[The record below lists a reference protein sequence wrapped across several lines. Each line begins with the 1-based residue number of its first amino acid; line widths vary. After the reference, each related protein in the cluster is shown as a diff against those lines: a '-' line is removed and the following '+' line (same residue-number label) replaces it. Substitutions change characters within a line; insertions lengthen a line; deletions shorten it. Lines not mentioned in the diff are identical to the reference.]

1 MDSKLTRRNFVLGSA
16 SVASLALAACGG
28 GQAQPEASKSEA
40 SASASASA
48 AEASASASEASA
60 STSSAAGAAIDKLS
74 IMYVPSRPA
83 DEIIS
88 TTSGLKDILIEKLG
102 EAGYQVGSVEIAVSD
117 NYNAAGEALA
127 AGTADIGYVPGGTY
141 ALFGDDMNLL
151 LTATR
156 DNLIPDT
163 FTPSDWN
170 GQATKREEGVPVTYY
185 KGLIW
190 AGPSETGQALAAKA
204 NNGEEIS
211 WEEISAANWGVGSL
225 TSNASYI
232 YPNLWLEETY
242 GKKITDL
249 PNVTIDMKQAD
260 AFMQLASGETIDI
273 FCAYA
278 DARMDYEESWTG
290 EWGRSE
296 DIWHECNVIG
306 VTPNI
311 YNDTICLAKTGP
323 NADVLNSSEFQTALA
338 DIFMG
343 LADTD
348 EGKEIIGI
356 YSHTGYQPANDSD
369 YDAARDALAAME

>member
-1 MDSKLTRRNFVLGSA
+1 MDTKLTRRNFVLGSA
-16 SVASLALAACGG
+16 AALALAGCGG
-28 GQAQPEASKSEA
+28 AGSTDGGEE
-40 SASASASA
+40 A
-48 AEASASASEASA
+48 AEGGEEAA
-60 STSSAAGAAIDKLS
+60 EGGEEAPAEGAAIDKLT

-102 EAGYQVGSVEIAVSD
+102 EAGYQVGEVEISVSD
-117 NYNAAGEALA
+117 NYNAAGEALS

-141 ALFGDDMNLL
+141 ALFGEEMNLL

-156 DNLIPDT
+156 DNLVPDS
-163 FTPSDWN
+163 FTPADWN
-170 GQATKREEGVPVTYY
+170 GQATTREEGVPVTYY

-190 AGPSETGQALAAKA
+190 AGPSEKGKELAAKA
-204 NNGEEIS
+204 NAGEEIS

-232 YPNLWLEETY
+232 YPNLWLGETY

-260 AFMQLASGETIDI
+260 AFMQLAAGETIDV

-278 DARMDYEESWTG
+278 DARMDYEESWQG
-290 EWGRSE
+290 EWGRPE

-311 YNDTICLAKTGP
+311 YNDTVCLAKTGP
-323 NADVLNSSEFQTALA
+323 NADFLNDATFQQALA

-343 LADTD
+343 LADTP
-348 EGKEIIGI
+348 EGQEIIGI
-356 YSHTGYQPANDSD
+356 YSHTGYVPANDSD

>member
-1 MDSKLTRRNFVLGSA
+1 MDSKLTRRNFVMCAAAAAGM
-16 SVASLALAACGG
+16 ALAGCGNSAPAGDG
-28 GQAQPEASKSEA
+28 GADA
-40 SASASASA
+40 A
-48 AEASASASEASA
+48 AEGEGEAA
-60 STSSAAGAAIDKLS
+60 EESAAGAKLDKLTV
-74 IMYVPSRPA
+74 MYVPSRPA

-102 EAGYQVGSVEIAVSD
+102 EAGYEVGEVEISVSD
-117 NYNAAGEALA
+117 NYNAAGEALS

-141 ALFGDDMNLL
+141 ALFGEEMTLL

-156 DNLIPDT
+156 DNLVPDT
-163 FTPSDWN
+163 FTPADWN

-190 AGPSETGQALAAKA
+190 AGPSEKGKALAEKA
-204 NNGEEIS
+204 NAGQEIT

-232 YPNLWLEETY
+232 YPNLWLGETY

-260 AFMQLASGETIDI
+260 AFMQLAAGETIDI

-278 DARMDYEESWTG
+278 DARMDYEEQWKS
-290 EWGRSE
+290 EWGRT
-296 DIWHECNVIG
+296 DIWSECNVIG

-311 YNDTICLAKTGP
+311 YNDTVCLAKTGP
-323 NADVLNSSEFQTALA
+323 NADVLNDANFQQALA

-356 YSHTGYQPANDSD
+356 YSHTGYQPANDAD

>member
-1 MDSKLTRRNFVLGSA
+1 MDTKLTRRNFLIGSA
-16 SVASLALAACGG
+16 ALALAGCAND
-28 GQAQPEASKSEA
+28 QQQPAEEKPAEEQPAEDKPAEDTP
-40 SASASASA
+40 
-48 AEASASASEASA
+48 AEAP
-60 STSSAAGAAIDKLS
+60 AGVKIDKLS

-102 EAGYQVGSVEIAVSD
+102 EAGYEVGAVDIAVSD
-117 NYNAAGEALA
+117 NYNAAGEALS

-141 ALFGDDMNLL
+141 ALFGEDMQLL

-163 FTPSDWN
+163 FNPADWN

-190 AGPSETGQALAAKA
+190 AGPSETGKKLAEKA
-204 NNGEEIS
+204 NKGEEIT
-211 WEEISAANWGVGSL
+211 WDEISAANWGVGSL

-232 YPNLWLEETY
+232 YPNLWLGETY

-249 PNVTIDMKQAD
+249 PHCTIDMKQAD
-260 AFMQLASGETIDI
+260 AFMQLAAGETIDI

-278 DARMDYEESWTG
+278 DARMDYEEQWQG
-290 EWGRSE
+290 EWARE
-296 DIWHECNVIG
+296 QDIWHEANVIG

-311 YNDTICLAKTGP
+311 YNDTVCLAKSGP
-323 NADVLNSSEFQTALA
+323 NAAVLSDPAFQQALT
-338 DIFMG
+338 DIFMH
-343 LADTD
+343 LADTE
-348 EGKEIIGI
+348 EGKKIIGI
-356 YSHTGYQPANDSD
+356 YSHTGYVPGNDAD
-369 YDAARDALAAME
+369 YDAARNALAAME